1 MSHARTLPHALA
13 LGILSASTLSAA
25 PLANGMKLGID
36 FGPTLTANWNNIT
49 TNNQS
54 IAAGAVVN
62 LGGTVVDG
70 VAIATANGQFVN
82 NDGTNNWLGLATN
95 GGSLPPDFVDSVITD
110 IAGNFSLVPDD
121 TPYRITIT
129 GLNPALALRFDLVA
143 TATGT
148 PTDTFT
154 ITGAAS
160 YGPSAIARPTAQS
173 QGLFHTF
180 TNVYPDAQG
189 TLVINVTDSGA
200 GKNPIVNG
208 ILITVGQTAVSDSDS
223 DGLPDSWEQAVFGN
237 LAQTA
242 AGDFDQDGDTNLTEF
257 EAGTNAALLTSNS
270 GAEQA
275 WQIDFQ
281 GGPGGGLGSANP
293 VTSTADFG
301 YGSKWNAF
309 EIPATNNDVF
319 ANPPTNHN
327 AVIDPVLGTLRD
339 AADHATDARLE
350 ITGGVSAFNVGRILD
365 RGGVDHSFGDHWFWG
380 AQGRTT
386 ATLGFTYR
394 NLPPGTYSLTAYAN
408 PDQHNPPRDFGLVVG
423 ATTVPIQPAFGASF
437 YANAG
442 TFAGTVREITVDGSG
457 TLSGSLTTIGGDPS
471 IAAMVLRRTASP
483 TNAIA
488 VPDTVKM
495 NHGGKWRAAVLA
507 NDVVISPLASVE
519 IVQAPAAGTAT
530 VNADGS
536 ILYQHLTGTPAS
548 DSLSYRIHDA
558 SGTSQAATVSINFT
572 TGIVPATSLKLPAAA
587 PVTDY
592 VLEDAFAGRGAFNFG
607 TPTWM
612 ATIPGNSQRFFVS
625 ERTGIIWEIPNIA
638 ATPATRRVFM
648 DFTGRLDLFTEM
660 GVKSF
665 AFHPEFQSGKPYIF
679 VTYNYEASPSST
691 VGTVRLSRFTA
702 TGVGLDNVDLASEQI
717 LFEVDS
723 RSQDHNLDSCRFGP
737 DGYLYV
743 GSGDERRPA
752 ENAQTITN
760 MFWSSVIRIDVDRK
774 AGNLEPNASGNPS
787 LAIPVTGGLA
797 HYKIPAD
804 NPYAASSGTVS
815 YNGSAKAWDA
825 VRSEI
830 YISGVRNPWQFTFDT
845 IGGEPV
851 LWLGDIGSDGSASR
865 EEVNIFRKG
874 DNGGWDHIEGDR
886 ANRATPAGTVIRS
899 PEWFYQ
905 RGSGTYEG
913 ASVTGGF
920 VVNSPQYPDLQ
931 GKYIFGDWLSGH
943 VWTLQRGTS
952 PGQPSVQRIGGLSGV
967 VGFTTDPSNGDI
979 LALSWNSEAGALF
992 DGSGQVGK
1000 VFRLK
1005 SSIASGSPFPA
1016 TLTATG
1022 AFADLA
1028 SLTPNPGLHFYEPN
1042 LTFWSDHARKQRWF
1056 ALPQGGQFDYAAEG
1070 PLESPPGSVWVK
1082 HFDLETERGSPATKR
1097 RLETR
1102 FIVKEQDGGVYGVSY
1117 KWNEAGTEATLVG
1130 DGGDSFDIAVTDPS
1144 LPVGQQQL
1152 TQHWQIP
1159 SRAQCITCHN
1169 SNAGQV
1175 LGFDSR
1181 QLNREDIPFH
1191 GASGNYLQL
1200 LANAGYLSGL
1210 PADPAS
1216 LPRHR
1221 RPDDEGASLEQRVR
1235 SYLAVNCAYCHAD
1248 AQGLDLRASTP
1259 LDATHLLHMAD
1270 GGQITVTDPLLRRIR
1285 PGAPDHS
1292 SVLQRI
1298 AGTAGFN
1305 RMPPLASNAVDQ
1317 DGVELL
1323 RAWILGEANGAPV
1336 FANAAPIFVIQPA
1349 SPAGTVVGSILASD
1363 PDAPRD
1369 QVRYSI
1375 TGSSNLFAIDPESGI
1390 ITVKGDLSGAGATV
1404 LSFELVATDDF
1415 TANPRSASVTVKVNT
1430 SGINSPPRF
1439 HSPAHYYLPATL
1451 PQGSRVG
1458 TVIARDP
1465 EGGSVSYQVIGGTTP
1480 FTVDPAS
1487 GEIRVAGNLTAGV
1500 NHTLQV
1506 RASDGNG
1513 TPATAVLSVTFHV
1526 VAQESSLLAPE
1537 SGRVFWNIDFQGD
1550 GSSTA
1555 AGQTT
1560 TPITATAGGM
1570 FWNAFAVKAYSG
1582 NPSAMSTDPAM
1593 DLATHAGGT
1602 ATPVRFHIFTD
1613 NDPATEIGAGVY
1625 GYSGRAGTN
1634 SLTGD
1639 YLLLLNQAGANG
1651 PLYHQ
1656 WEITGLTP
1664 GWQYDLLMQGGYDGS
1679 TGRGTAFTID
1689 LDGDGDLA
1697 DESPTYLTTAA
1708 DTVANSCV
1716 VRSVIADAQGRILGR
1731 SAREAPAGQA
1741 YGESNWAAMQIRAS
1755 RSSPPA
1761 FTTAGPFSVS
1771 ENSPAGTVVG
1781 TVSAIDPEGL
1791 SIAYAIQGEDGMFAI
1806 HPTTGQLTLVSSP
1819 DYERAAIHV
1828 LMVTATDAAGAISE
1842 ATMEVNVLNLSDT
1855 NLEKVSSWLNS
1866 HSVPGGF
1873 GGDPDHDGIVNA
1885 FEMLF
1890 GGDPLT
1896 PGRMPVFLGGVFY
1909 LDAEV
1914 DSAAA
1919 AMLAFH
1925 AEHSLDCQEWEPT
1938 GLAPETISEQA
1949 GKTLLRFAAPPVA
1962 GSVDRRFMRLAMDE

>member
-1 MSHARTLPHALA
+1 
-13 LGILSASTLSAA
+13 
-25 PLANGMKLGID
+25 MKLGID

-49 TNNQS
+49 TNNQT

-62 LGGTVVDG
+62 LGGTVLDG
-70 VAIATANGQFVN
+70 VAIATANSQFVN
-82 NDGTNNWLGLATN
+82 NDGTNNWAGLASN
-95 GGSLPPDFVDSVITD
+95 GGTLPPEFVDSVITD

-121 TPYRITIT
+121 TPYRVTIS
-129 GLNPALALRFDLVA
+129 GLNPALALRLDLVA

-154 ITGAAS
+154 LSGAAT
-160 YGPSAIARPTAQS
+160 YGPFAIARPTALS

-189 TLVINVTDSGA
+189 KLVIDVTDSGA

-208 ILITVGQTAVSDSDS
+208 ILITAGQTSGADSDA
-223 DGLPDSWEQAVFGN
+223 DGLPDSWEQSAFGN

-257 EAGTNAALLTSNS
+257 ETGTNAAQLSSNS

-293 VTSTADFG
+293 VTSTANFG

-327 AVIDPVLGTLRD
+327 AVIDPVLGPLRD
-339 AADHATDARLE
+339 AADHATDVRME
-350 ITGGVSAFNVGRILD
+350 ISGGVSAFNVGRILD

-386 ATLGFTYR
+386 ATLGFSFR

-423 ATTVPIQPAFGASF
+423 TTTVPIHPAFGATF

-457 TLSGSLTTIGGDPS
+457 TLSGSLTTLGGDPS

-483 TNAIA
+483 TSAIA
-488 VPDTVKM
+488 VPDRVKM
-495 NHGGKWRAAVLA
+495 NHGGKWRAQVLA
-507 NDVVISPLASVE
+507 NDVVIAPLASVE
-519 IVQAPAAGTAT
+519 IVQAPASGTAT

-548 DSLSYRIHDA
+548 DSFSYRIHDA
-558 SGTSQAATVSINFT
+558 SGTSQAATVSIDFT
-572 TGIVPATSLKLPAAA
+572 TGVVPATSLKLPAAA

-612 ATIPGNSQRFFVS
+612 STIPGNNQRFFVS

-638 ATPATRRVFM
+638 ATPATRQVFM

-665 AFHPEFQSGKPYIF
+665 AFHPQFQSGKPYIY
-679 VTYNYEASPSST
+679 VTYNYEATPSSA

-702 TGVGLDNVDLASEQI
+702 TGAGLDSVDLGSEQI

-743 GSGDERRPA
+743 GSGDERRPG

-774 AGNLEPNASGNPS
+774 AGNIEPNASTNPS
-787 LAIPVTGGLA
+787 LAIPKTGGLA
-797 HYKIPAD
+797 HYLIPAD
-804 NPYAASSGTVS
+804 NPYAATSGTVS

-830 YISGVRNPWQFTFDT
+830 FITGVRNPWQFTFDS

-874 DNGGWDHIEGDR
+874 DNGGWDHLEGDR
-886 ANRATPAGTVIRS
+886 FNRTIPVGTTVRA

-943 VWTLQRGTS
+943 VWTLQRGQS
-952 PGQPSVQRIGGLSGV
+952 PGQPGVQRIGGLSGV

-992 DGSGQVGK
+992 DGSGQMGK

-1005 SSIASGSPFPA
+1005 ASIASGSPFPA

-1056 ALPQGGQFDYAAEG
+1056 ALPEGGQLSYAAEG
-1070 PLESPPGSVWVK
+1070 PLASPAGSVWVK
-1082 HFDLETERGSPATKR
+1082 HFDLETERGNPATKR

-1117 KWNEAGTEATLVG
+1117 KWNESGTEATLVG
-1130 DGGDSFDIAVTDPS
+1130 DGGDSFDVPVTDPS
-1144 LPVGQQQL
+1144 LPMGQQQV

-1169 SNAGQV
+1169 ANAGQI

-1181 QLNREDIPFH
+1181 QLNRGDIPFH

-1200 LANAGYLSGL
+1200 LAEAGYLSGL
-1210 PADPAS
+1210 PTNPTS

-1221 RPDDEGASLEQRVR
+1221 RADETSASLEERVR

-1259 LDATHLLHMAD
+1259 LDATHLIHVAD

-1285 PGAPDHS
+1285 PGAPEHS

-1305 RMPPLASNAVDQ
+1305 RMPPIASNAIDQ
-1317 DGVELL
+1317 GGVELL
-1323 RAWILGEANGAPV
+1323 RNWILGEANGAPV
-1336 FANAAPIFVIQPA
+1336 SANASPIFVIQPA
-1349 SPAGTVVGSILASD
+1349 SPSGTVVGSVIASD

-1369 QVRYSI
+1369 KIHYSI
-1375 TGSSNLFAIDPESGI
+1375 AGGSSLFAIDPLSGA

-1404 LSFELVATDDF
+1404 LSFEVVASDDF
-1415 TANPRSASVTVKVNT
+1415 AANPRSTSIAVKVNT
-1430 SGINSPPRF
+1430 SGINSAPRF
-1439 HSPAHYYLPATL
+1439 HSPGDYYLPASL

-1458 TVIARDP
+1458 TVVARDP
-1465 EGGSVSYQVIGGTTP
+1465 EGGSVSYQVSGGNAP
-1480 FTVDPAS
+1480 FTIDSLS
-1487 GEIRVAGNLTAGV
+1487 GEIRVSGTLTAGM

-1513 TPATAVLSVTFHV
+1513 TPATTELSVSFHV

-1550 GSSTA
+1550 GSNTA

-1560 TPITATAGGM
+1560 TPATATSGGM

-1582 NPSAMSTDPAM
+1582 APSAMSANPTM
-1593 DLATHAGGT
+1593 NLATHAGGT

-1613 NDPATEIGAGVY
+1613 DDPATEIGQGVY
-1625 GYSGRAGTN
+1625 GYSGRAGGN
-1634 SLTGD
+1634 PLTGD
-1639 YLLLLNQAGANG
+1639 YLLLLNQAGVNG

-1664 GWQYDLLMQGGYDGS
+1664 GWQYDLLMQSGYDAS
-1679 TGRGTAFTID
+1679 TARGTAFTID
-1689 LDGDGDLA
+1689 LNGDGNLA
-1697 DESPTYLTTAA
+1697 DESPVYLTAAA
-1708 DTVANSCV
+1708 DTAVNSCV
-1716 VRSVIADAQGRILGR
+1716 IRSVIADTQGRILGR
-1731 SAREAPAGQA
+1731 SAREAPAGQT
-1741 YGESNWAAMQIRAS
+1741 YGESNWAGMQIRAS
-1755 RSSPPA
+1755 RSSPAA
-1761 FTTAGPFSVS
+1761 FTAAGPFSVN

-1781 TVSAIDPEGL
+1781 TISGVDPEGQPVT
-1791 SIAYAIQGEDGMFAI
+1791 YAIQGGDGMFVI
-1806 HPTTGQLTLVSSP
+1806 HPTSGQLSLAASP
-1819 DYERAAIHV
+1819 DYEHAAIH
-1828 LMVTATDAAGAISE
+1828 LITVTATDPAGTLAE
-1842 ATMEVNVLNLSDT
+1842 TTVQVNVINLPDT
-1855 NLEKVSSWLNS
+1855 NLEKVSSWLDS
-1866 HSVPGGF
+1866 HAFPGGF
-1873 GGDPDHDGIVNA
+1873 NGDPDHDGIANA

-1890 GGDPLT
+1890 GGDPLISGRT
-1896 PGRMPVFLGGVFY
+1896 PLLPGGAFY

-1914 DSAAA
+1914 DTAAA
-1919 AMLAFH
+1919 AILALH
-1925 AEHSLDCQEWEPT
+1925 AEHSPDCQQWQPT
-1938 GLAPETISEQA
+1938 GLAPEAISEQA
-1949 GKTLLRFAAPPVA
+1949 GKTLLRFAAPPAIVPA
-1962 GSVDRRFMRLAMDE
+1962 NRLFMRLAMDE